1 MSAKLQEMEQEIANE
16 LRAILQRAQLE
27 LRGTGELLTE
37 IPDAMI
43 GNGAAGSI
51 RTILSLLAKSD
62 EQFITALKSIND
74 TYGDA
79 Q

>member
-1 MSAKLQEMEQEIANE
+1 MAAKLQEMEQEIANE

>member
-74 TYGDA
+74 AYGDA